1 MTEAMIQVQ
10 DLHRVYKTAGSE
22 VHAVN
27 GVTFDIPRGKLTAI
41 VGRSGAGKTT
51 LLNLMAGLEQPTQGR
66 VYIDGQELTAL
77 TENQKVALRREK
89 LAFVFQNFG
98 LLPLLTAAENV
109 SVPLRMR
116 QFGRAERDRRVTE
129 ALEWVGLRPRAKH
142 RPHELSGGEQQRVAL
157 ARALAAQP
165 AILLADEPTGQLDS
179 QTGSRVIAVMRRL
192 VDELGITL
200 VAVTHDAQVRD
211 AADVVLH
218 MNDGR
223 LEQR

>member
-1 MTEAMIQVQ
+1 MTDAMIQIH
-10 DLHRVYKTAGSE
+10 DLHRVYRTSGSE
-22 VHAVN
+22 VHAIN
-27 GVTFDIPRGKLTAI
+27 GVSFEIARGKMTAI

-51 LLNLMAGLEQPTQGR
+51 LLNLIAGLDQPTGGH
-66 VYIDGQELTAL
+66 VYLDGQDITLL
-77 TENQKVALRREK
+77 SENEKVALRRER
-89 LAFVFQNFG
+89 LGFVFQNFG

-116 QFGRAERDRRVTE
+116 RLTRGERERRVTE

-179 QTGSRVIAVMRRL
+179 QTGKRVLAVMRRL

-211 AADVVLH
+211 AADVVIQMH
-218 MNDGR
+218 DGR
-223 LEQR
+223 LVS

>member
-1 MTEAMIQVQ
+1 MTGTMIQVH
-10 DLHRVYKTAGSE
+10 DLYRVYRTSGSE

-27 GVTFDIPRGKLTAI
+27 GVSFEIARGKMTAI

-51 LLNLMAGLEQPTQGR
+51 LLNLIAGLDHPTRGH
-66 VYIDGQELTAL
+66 VYIDGQDITLL
-77 TENQKVALRREK
+77 SENDKVALRRER
-89 LAFVFQNFG
+89 LGFVFQNFG

-116 QFGRAERDRRVTE
+116 RLSRADRERRVTE

-179 QTGSRVIAVMRRL
+179 QTGKRVLAVMRRL

-200 VAVTHDAQVRD
+200 VAVTHDTQVRD
-211 AADVVLH
+211 AADVVIQMH
-218 MNDGR
+218 DGR
-223 LEQR
+223 LLEQ